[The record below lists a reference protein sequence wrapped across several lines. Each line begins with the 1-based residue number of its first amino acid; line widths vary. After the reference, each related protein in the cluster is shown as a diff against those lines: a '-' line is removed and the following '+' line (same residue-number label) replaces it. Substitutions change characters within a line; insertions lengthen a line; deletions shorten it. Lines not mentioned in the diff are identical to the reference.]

1 MSTPPYLHPKNSG
14 ARRQPRLLHPGLKI
28 NSERLSGSQS
38 VVHFVVEVATGKEM
52 ICKIIKNADLKS
64 FTNELKALQAINDC
78 GLWEHG
84 FPRIL
89 STMQDEEQFEI
100 LIEAQGKNLRQV
112 LDELKQ
118 ENYTKSTIMKIGI
131 QALDLLE
138 LIHDCHFVHGDLKLE
153 NMVYGSKDKN
163 KIFLIDFGLA
173 TKILTDCGQH
183 IERVNLK
190 TFSGNFLFASMNS
203 CRGYTKSRRDDVESL
218 IYIIT
223 YYLSNKYLPWCD
235 LMRYHGCTDLKS
247 LL

>member
-138 LIHDCHFVHGDLKLE
+138 LLTQAVVVVVRLMITQAITPTLKAKPKKRTNHRRKPSPPKLRRLSFLTRKR
-153 NMVYGSKDKN
+153 NNASKS
-163 KIFLIDFGLA
+163 A
-173 TKILTDCGQH
+173 
-183 IERVNLK
+183 
-190 TFSGNFLFASMNS
+190 
-203 CRGYTKSRRDDVESL
+203 
-218 IYIIT
+218 
-223 YYLSNKYLPWCD
+223 
-235 LMRYHGCTDLKS
+235 
-247 LL
+247 